1 MDALYSGTGLEREK
15 NGEVRDAS
23 PEWRKS
29 IKLLEGSLTLPAH
42 LSDRNGMK
50 LKMLELRM

>member
-1 MDALYSGTGLEREK
+1 MDTLYSGTGLEREK